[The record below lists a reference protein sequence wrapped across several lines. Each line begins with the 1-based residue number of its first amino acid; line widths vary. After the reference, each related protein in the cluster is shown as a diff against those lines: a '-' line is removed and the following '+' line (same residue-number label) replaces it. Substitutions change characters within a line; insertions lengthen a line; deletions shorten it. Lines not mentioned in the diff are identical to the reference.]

1 MTCKSWQKIGLSAWL
16 APLVVRC
23 GRSAAQILQ
32 NGPQQPI
39 SSKTVLATLISLA
52 VLLALHLEVCFG
64 RSAAQILQNG
74 PSQQPVEV
82 HGQVRTLNLE
92 VDIPGIQEMICK
104 SWQKIGLSA

>member
-1 MTCKSWQKIGLSAWL
+1 MICKSWQKTGLSAWL
-16 APLVVRC
+16 APLVVRF

-52 VLLALHLEVCFG
+52 VLLALHLEVRFG

-74 PSQQPVEV
+74 PSQQLVDL
-82 HGQVRTLNLE
+82 HGQVRA
-92 VDIPGIQEMICK
+92 VD
-104 SWQKIGLSA
+104 L